1 MSDAVLEAR
10 KVVHSYGQVNVLR
23 GLDFTV
29 DSPEICGI
37 FGKSGSGKSTL
48 IAILAGLMKPVSGD
62 IFVDSNKVYESFR
75 SMLSMRKRMGIVFQ
89 LRNLLKELTVEDNL
103 KVASLARGQEI
114 KSEEINELLSTM
126 GISQL
131 IYRYPSELSVGE
143 QQRVAIV
150 RALVGKPKIVFA
162 DEPTGSVD
170 EDNKK
175 GILRL
180 FRKITE
186 RRVPIVLTSHDAET
200 LNICDKVFELK
211 NGLLKEVLI
220 T

>member
-1 MSDAVLEAR
+1 M
-10 KVVHSYGQVNVLR
+10 
-23 GLDFTV
+23 

-103 KVASLARGQEI
+103 KVTSLARGQEI

-143 QQRVAIV
+143 QQRVAIA